1 MGCCCTSV
9 GLSRFIAVFG
19 ILISVAVICGPAYIF
34 FSGRDFSEL
43 FLFLKEIHKILEDEY
58 EKKELTEK
66 TLIQIRELLNSVSE
80 QAWLGALVAVCLA
93 GLNIFLD
100 LLLLIG
106 ASCRIRCMFLPW
118 LVFSIL
124 EILFLG
130 VPIAIFFSLLG
141 TYLYVEGLLVASIIS
156 FAAPCTIVL
165 GYLLV
170 WLIVLVGYWNAHKLS
185 FNQMDDTGELEVQPL
200 INDSQGGSAG
210 TSYNLGQ
217 YPQYYPPHAHSAAGG
232 PSAPPQTTPTEK
244 NNPNLY
250 PTLPA

>member
-1 MGCCCTSV
+1 MGCCCGSV
-9 GLSRFIAVFG
+9 VLTRFIAVFG
-19 ILISVAVICGPAYIF
+19 ILISIAVITGPAYIF

-43 FLFLKEIHKILEDEY
+43 FLFFKKIHKLLEDEY
-58 EKKELTEK
+58 ESKGVTEK

-80 QAWLGALVAVCLA
+80 QAWLGALVAVSLA
-93 GLNIFLD
+93 GFNIFLD

-106 ASCRIRCMFLPW
+106 ASCRIRCLFLPW

-130 VPIAIFFSLLG
+130 VPLAIFFSLLG
-141 TYLYVEGLLVASIIS
+141 TYLYVEGLLIASIVS

-170 WLIVLVGYWNAHKLS
+170 WLIVLVGYWNAHKLN
-185 FNQMDDTGELEVQPL
+185 FTQVEDTRELEVQPL
-200 INDSQGGSAG
+200 INDCQGGSG

-217 YPQYYPPHAHSAAGG
+217 YPQYYPPHSGGG
-232 PSAPPQTTPTEK
+232 PSAPPQTTPPEK